1 MRAVAVAVAG
11 LLVVVSACG
20 AADVTESSEYESLQD
35 DYDALDDDL
44 EEANAELDEAEVDLG
59 VSERQV
65 QELDDEL
72 AAAEEQVVAIEGDFA
87 DFLAY
92 QFSNA
97 GGLTAA
103 QADCLST
110 ALVDDAD
117 ARANYF
123 MLLTSGDPA
132 SEEATTAYSNL
143 GDVFADCDLDLPEL
157 PDSPDSSS
165 TAELPQALADA
176 TRPVEVS
183 GASLPVL
190 ETADISADPAVG
202 TPAPVRTGVDYEG
215 NAVRIDAVADGP
227 TMVVILAH
235 WCPYCNAEIPILNNL
250 RDQGL
255 IPEGV
260 NVVAISSA
268 VNPDRANFPPDTW
281 LTDMDWTWPVLADGI
296 DVDRQV
302 FIGSDAFGVSG
313 VPFTTLIDS
322 DGNVAARWAG
332 ERDTAET
339 LYLLEQLS

>member
-1 MRAVAVAVAG
+1 MRAVVVAG

-20 AADVTESSEYESLQD
+20 AVDVTESSEYESLQD

-44 EEANAELDEAEVDLG
+44 DETNAELDEAKVDLA
-59 VSERQV
+59 VSERQA

-72 AAAEEQVVAIEGDFA
+72 AVTEDQVVVIEGDFA
-87 DFLAY
+87 DFLEY

-97 GGLTAA
+97 GGLTTA
-103 QADCLST
+103 QASCLSA

-117 ARANYF
+117 ARAAYF
-123 MLLTSGDPA
+123 VLLTSGDPA
-132 SEEATTAYSNL
+132 SEEATTAYSSL

-157 PDSPDSSS
+157 PDTPDSTSA
-165 TAELPQALADA
+165 AELPQALADA
-176 TRPVEVS
+176 TRPVEVT
-183 GASLPVL
+183 GPSLPVL
-190 ETADISADPAVG
+190 QTADISADPAVG
-202 TPAPVRTGVDYEG
+202 TPAPVLTGVDYEG
-215 NAVRIDAVADGP
+215 NSVRIDAAADGP

-235 WCPYCNAEIPILNNL
+235 WCPHCNAEIPNLNAL

-255 IPEGV
+255 IPEEV

-296 DVDRQV
+296 DLEQQV
-302 FIGSDAFGVSG
+302 FVGSDAFGVSG
-313 VPFTTLIDS
+313 VPFTTLIGS

-339 LYLLEQLS
+339 LYLLEQLD

>member
-1 MRAVAVAVAG
+1 MRAVAVAG

-20 AADVTESSEYESLQD
+20 AVDATESSEFESLQED
-35 DYDALDDDL
+35 HDALEADL
-44 EEANAELDEAEVDLG
+44 EETNAELDEAKVDLA
-59 VSERQV
+59 VSEQQA

-72 AAAEEQVVAIEGDFA
+72 TVAEEQVEAIETDFT

-97 GGLTAA
+97 GGLTEA
-103 QADCLST
+103 QAECLSA
-110 ALVDDAD
+110 ALVDDAE

-123 MLLTSGDPA
+123 VLLNSGDPA

-143 GDVFADCDLDLPEL
+143 NDVFTDCGLDLPEP
-157 PDSPDSSS
+157 PDEADS
-165 TAELPQALADA
+165 TASLPQAMADA
-176 TRPVEVS
+176 TRPVEVI
-183 GASLPVL
+183 GDSLPVPQ
-190 ETADISADPAVG
+190 TADISADPAVG
-202 TPAPVRTGVDYEG
+202 TPAPVLIGEDYEG
-215 NAVRIDAVADGP
+215 NPVRIDAAADGP

-255 IPEGV
+255 IPEDV

-268 VNPDRANFPPDTW
+268 VNPDRSNFPPDQW
-281 LTDMDWTWPVLADGI
+281 LTDMEWTWPVLADGI

-313 VPFTTLIDS
+313 VPFTVLINS
-322 DGNVAARWAG
+322 DGSVAARWAG
-332 ERDTAET
+332 ERDSAET
-339 LYLLEQLS
+339 VYLLEQLT

>member
-1 MRAVAVAVAG
+1 MRAVALAG

-35 DYDALDDDL
+35 DHDALEADL
-44 EEANAELDEAEVDLG
+44 GEANDELDEAKVDLA
-59 VSERQV
+59 VSERKV
-65 QELDDEL
+65 EELDTEL
-72 AAAEEQVVAIEGDFA
+72 AAADEQVVALEGDFA
-87 DFLAY
+87 DFLEY

-97 GGLTAA
+97 GGLTPA
-103 QADCLST
+103 QADCLSA
-110 ALVDDAD
+110 ALVEDAE
-117 ARANYF
+117 ARENYF
-123 MLLTSGDPA
+123 VLLTSSDPA

-143 GDVFADCDLDLPEL
+143 GDVFGDCDLDLPEL
-157 PDSPDSSS
+157 PDTPDSTS
-165 TAELPQALADA
+165 AADLPQALADA

-202 TPAPVRTGVDYEG
+202 TPAPVLTGEDYEG
-215 NAVRIDAVADGP
+215 NAVRIDAAADGP

-268 VNPDRANFPPDTW
+268 VNPDRSNFPPDTW
-281 LTDMDWTWPVLADGI
+281 LNDMNWTWPVLADGI

-302 FIGSDAFGVSG
+302 FVGSDAFGVSG

-322 DGNVAARWAG
+322 DGNVTARWAG
-332 ERDTAET
+332 ERDSAET
-339 LYLLEQLS
+339 IYLLEQLS